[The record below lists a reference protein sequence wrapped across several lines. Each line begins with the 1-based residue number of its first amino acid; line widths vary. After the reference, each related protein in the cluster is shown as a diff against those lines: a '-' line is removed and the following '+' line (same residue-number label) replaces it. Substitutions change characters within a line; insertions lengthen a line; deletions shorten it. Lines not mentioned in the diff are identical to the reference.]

1 MYSKHE
7 TSLPWLSIKALMAR
21 TTLSLALALC
31 ATFLAACDAKKES
44 QASYPKGAEL
54 STNYP
59 ASDYIEQA
67 PGKSGGV
74 LKVSVASDTGTLD
87 LHAISHTNAQ
97 WLGRVIY
104 DNLVY
109 LDASGEIS
117 PWLAKSWTISPDGK
131 VYTFKLRDDVTFSD
145 GARFNAEAVR
155 VNLEHMRDPATKSP
169 LAAAYIAPYK
179 SGRVVDEFTFEA
191 TLSEPYSPFLNVL
204 AQSWLAMESPKAI
217 KENPKGLGDSPVGSG
232 PFIVESYTRQQGIR
246 LKRREDYHWAPDFV
260 KHTGP
265 AYLERID
272 VEFVAEPVLRYNGLA
287 SGQFNFT
294 IDAPA
299 QNAAAIRSSDDLV
312 LTSRVRTGIPSR
324 GVTFNVGKPP
334 FTDINV
340 RKAFALAVDREG
352 IVQSTG
358 FGEYK
363 IKSDFLASNT
373 RYYEP
378 SGQYQLTYAPDKS
391 NALLDAAGWTQRDS
405 DGIRLKDGQRLA
417 AEVLTTET
425 ATPSPLLAAIQS
437 DVKKIGFDLK
447 IVQLPAAQLTDRRN
461 SNDYQALGAGVW
473 HTNTPDALYINYHS
487 DSITTS
493 RRIGQNT
500 AHLQDAQL
508 DDLLLKAR
516 HTTDPNAL
524 KTLYSKA
531 QLRVIELVPAVPLYE
546 NASSVAFSKNVKGV
560 IYDTSHNTPYFPAV
574 WLEKAVP

>member
-1 MYSKHE
+1 MDSKLKKPSHWVA
-7 TSLPWLSIKALMAR
+7 LQAAVARAAVPLSMAVCAAL
-21 TTLSLALALC
+21 LS
-31 ATFLAACDAKKES
+31 ACDHKKDAIS
-44 QASYPKGAEL
+44 ARLKGADI

-59 ASDYIEQA
+59 ATDYIQQA
-67 PGKSGGV
+67 PGTPGGV
-74 LKVSVASDTGTLD
+74 LKVSVASDTGSLD

-109 LDASGEIS
+109 LDPQGEIS

-145 GARFNAEAVR
+145 GTKFNAEAVR

-179 SGRVVDEFTFEA
+179 NGRAIDDYTFEA

-204 AQSWLAMESPKAI
+204 AQSWLSMESPKAI
-217 KENPKGLGDSPVGSG
+217 KENPKGLGDAPVGSG

-246 LKRREDYHWAPDFV
+246 LKRRDDYHWAPDIV

-265 AYLERID
+265 AYLDRIEI
-272 VEFVAEPVLRYNGLA
+272 EFVAEPVLRYNGLA

-340 RKAFALAVDREG
+340 RKAFALAIDREG

-373 RYYEP
+373 RYYDP
-378 SGQYQLTYAPDKS
+378 SGKDQLRYAPEIS
-391 NALLDAAGWTQRDS
+391 NQLLDASGWKERDAQ
-405 DGIRLKDGQRLA
+405 GFRVKDGQRLA
-417 AEVLTTET
+417 AELLTTET
-425 ATPSPLLAAIQS
+425 ATPSPILAAIQS

-461 SNDYQALGAGVW
+461 SNDYQALGGGVW

-487 DSITTS
+487 DSITTPK
-493 RRIGQNT
+493 RIGQNT

-508 DDLLLKAR
+508 DDVLLKAR
-516 HTTDPNAL
+516 HTTDPKL
-524 KTLYSKA
+524 LQSLYSQA

-574 WLEKAVP
+574 WIDKSAP